1 MPRPVSPRMV
11 MGVLSDIWQTAAD
24 KVGKIRVI
32 DDPKIQG
39 ACFDLPVDVA
49 KELLT
54 KPLDSENIIEAIKQ
68 VHYSAKLNRNF
79 CSNVLW
85 WRNVIDIF
93 YIEFSHVIVVKN
105 CDHTP
110 ITTCRIPSSGRFLCV
125 WSTFCIL

>member
-68 VHYSAKLNRNF
+68 VHYSAKLNSF
-79 CSNVLW
+79 FVLGT
-85 WRNVIDIF
+85 
-93 YIEFSHVIVVKN
+93 ETSAQ
-105 CDHTP
+105 
-110 ITTCRIPSSGRFLCV
+110 
-125 WSTFCIL
+125 TFGGGGMSLTSFT

>member
-1 MPRPVSPRMV
+1 MSRPVSPRMV

-39 ACFDLPVDVA
+39 ACFDLPEDVA

-68 VHYSAKLNRNF
+68 VHYSAKLNSFCMGHRNF
-79 CSNVLW
+79 CQ
-85 WRNVIDIF
+85 
-93 YIEFSHVIVVKN
+93 
-105 CDHTP
+105 
-110 ITTCRIPSSGRFLCV
+110 
-125 WSTFCIL
+125 TFCGGRMSLTSFT

>member
-1 MPRPVSPRMV
+1 

-32 DDPKIQG
+32 DDSKIQG

-54 KPLDSENIIEAIKQ
+54 KPSDSENIIEAIKQ
-68 VHYSAKLNRNF
+68 VHYSANLNSFSYGGHRNF
-79 CSNVLW
+79 HLNVLLW
-85 WRNVIDIF
+85 KNVIDIF

-105 CDHTP
+105 CGHTP
-110 ITTCRIPSSGRFLCV
+110 ITTQRNPSK
-125 WSTFCIL
+125 I